1 MIKKQIVTVLTISI
15 LSILFGLYLAEFY
28 FVINKNLNKKRIHE
42 EYIKSTGKKF
52 DTRFF
57 TEVFKEM
64 KKKNKKLASASVTP
78 SYFLL
83 DKNINLLPLSGLSNS
98 LTLNCNENGYYSIF
112 QSDKFG
118 FNNSSEIWKK
128 LKFDLVLVGDSFV
141 LGNCVNEPDDLKSN
155 LKKKFN
161 SIINLGYAG
170 NGPLL
175 NYAILKEYLPAGAE
189 KVMWFFYEGND
200 LIDLNIEKKNKILMS
215 YFEKENYIQNLKTKQ
230 NEVDQLNILK
240 TKGRIKS
247 SHDFFIL
254 SKKNS
259 YKIKEF
265 IKLRNVRNIIL
276 GNFKREEKDLDLF
289 IKVIKNSKK
298 LAERKGAKFYFIYLP
313 EASRYKNFYSND
325 NHKKITALLIKNKIP
340 LIDIKTVVF
349 DNETEPLKFF
359 PFRNNGHY
367 NKLGYKKVADAI
379 TNYLIDDE
387 DK

>member
-200 LIDLNIEKKNKILMS
+200 LIDLNIEKKK
-215 YFEKENYIQNLKTKQ
+215 
-230 NEVDQLNILK
+230 
-240 TKGRIKS
+240 
-247 SHDFFIL
+247 
-254 SKKNS
+254 
-259 YKIKEF
+259 
-265 IKLRNVRNIIL
+265 
-276 GNFKREEKDLDLF
+276 
-289 IKVIKNSKK
+289 
-298 LAERKGAKFYFIYLP
+298 
-313 EASRYKNFYSND
+313 
-325 NHKKITALLIKNKIP
+325 
-340 LIDIKTVVF
+340 
-349 DNETEPLKFF
+349 
-359 PFRNNGHY
+359 
-367 NKLGYKKVADAI
+367 
-379 TNYLIDDE
+379 
-387 DK
+387 